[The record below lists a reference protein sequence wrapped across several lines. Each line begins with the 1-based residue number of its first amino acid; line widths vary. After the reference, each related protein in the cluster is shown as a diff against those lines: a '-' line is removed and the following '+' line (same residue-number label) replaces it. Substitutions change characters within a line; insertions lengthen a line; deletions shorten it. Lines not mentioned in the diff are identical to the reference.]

1 MSNYTVKQIA
11 NMLKT
16 NEDTVRRWISMG
28 KLAATKSSKKS
39 GYVITSEALNAF
51 IKNTPK
57 YAPMVIDSVSKSP
70 MAVPIILGG
79 LLGGLIGLLDDITEP
94 VITEADIKKHIEKKI
109 KVSRENINK
118 KTQALKKLQREIELE
133 KKSLEKYQYALEN
146 IDLSQMAEEINK
158 GK

>member
-28 KLAATKSSKKS
+28 KLVATKSSKKS

-57 YAPMVIDSVSKSP
+57 YAPMVIDSVSKSS
-70 MAVPIILGG
+70 MV
-79 LLGGLIGLLDDITEP
+79 
-94 VITEADIKKHIEKKI
+94 K
-109 KVSRENINK
+109 
-118 KTQALKKLQREIELE
+118 EI
-133 KKSLEKYQYALEN
+133 Y
-146 IDLSQMAEEINK
+146 
-158 GK
+158 